1 MRVLSLVFVCLT
13 LAGCGGQPDEGEIV
27 FRFSAIPDEKPTENE
42 VRFAPVAEYLAE
54 KLGVKVE
61 YKAVTNYSG
70 SVQAFKNGD
79 IDAAWFGGL
88 SGVQARL
95 AVKGSEAIAQGAE
108 DPNFYS
114 YFIAHKDSGLK
125 PSDAFPKAAAGK
137 KFTFGSA
144 GSTSGRLMPEF
155 FIREQT
161 GKEPKKFFSEVGFA
175 KNHPGT
181 LAAVN

>member
-125 PSDAFPKAAAGK
+125 PGDARLRGDSCRNSS
-137 KFTFGSA
+137 SA
-144 GSTSGRLMPEF
+144 SRPARSRRSSSAKSASRRT
-155 FIREQT
+155 IRA
-161 GKEPKKFFSEVGFA
+161 PL
-175 KNHPGT
+175 PR
-181 LAAVN
+181 